1 MAGRRTRKSRTIDG
15 GLAAMTYDPLG
26 NPTGIDDSLLQ
37 SSIGWQATADPDII
51 KKIVPTGT
59 PGATLDGATTVAVSF
74 PDVVSDTWYKPSNGA
89 YVAGRATAAIDTIQ
103 QTAGKLA
110 DVGATIANNLM
121 PIVIGIAVLYFFLLH
136 QPARQ

>member
-26 NPTGIDDSLLQ
+26 NPTGIDDYGSQ
-37 SSIGWQATADPDII
+37 SAIGWQATADPDII

-74 PDVVSDTWYKPSNGA
+74 PDPLSDTWYKPSSGA

-121 PIVIGIAVLYFFLLH
+121 PIVLGIAVMWFFFKNNETN
-136 QPARQ
+136 